1 MVGDPGPTSGPRCTL
16 GAPSRAR
23 RVGRDRG
30 PLGGE
35 GVD

>member
-1 MVGDPGPTSGPRCTL
+1 MVGDPGPTTGLRCTL

-30 PLGGE
+30 PLGEE
-35 GVD
+35 GGD